1 MKSLHTSKPDTSST
15 KASPTD
21 LLRKTRKKQA
31 VASSGLKSARIT
43 ALLGRPNGATIAEL
57 MKITGWQ
64 AHSVRGFLSGALK
77 KRQGITVTGEKD
89 AAGVRR
95 YRIGERDR

>member
-1 MKSLHTSKPDTSST
+1 MKRSPHPKPDTPT
-15 KASPTD
+15 KPLLTSRSRKPRKKGPGASP
-21 LLRKTRKKQA
+21 Q
-31 VASSGLKSARIT
+31 SKSAKVA

-77 KRQGITVTGEKD
+77 KRHGITVTGEQD
-89 AAGVRR
+89 ESGVRR
-95 YRIGERDR
+95 YRIGEELR

>member
-1 MKSLHTSKPDTSST
+1 MKKLLHTNPDTST
-15 KASPTD
+15 KIKSSNRSRKSRKEAPTASP
-21 LLRKTRKKQA
+21 Q
-31 VASSGLKSARIT
+31 SKSARIT

-77 KRQGITVTGEKD
+77 KRQGMTVTGEKD
-89 AAGVRR
+89 KAGVRR
-95 YRIGERDR
+95 RRIGEGIR